1 MLKKSVHNA
10 RPPQA
15 SQDSLPPSAATGEKQ
30 PEAHPVRY
38 VEDCFDLRTKVGQG
52 RVSARQG

>member
-1 MLKKSVHNA
+1 MLKKSVHNS
-10 RPPQA
+10 PPLQA
-15 SQDSLPPSAATGEKQ
+15 SQDPPGEKQ